1 MFLFHFN
8 TYFACVLSFLY
19 PLPLLYNEVSLF
31 FTSMSEGVQYMTND
45 LLTKVECVHGVE
57 DLGGIV
63 HDVEAGL
70 SQRNDR
76 DEGTSVC

>member
-1 MFLFHFN
+1 
-8 TYFACVLSFLY
+8 
-19 PLPLLYNEVSLF
+19 
-31 FTSMSEGVQYMTND
+31 MSEGVQYMTND
-45 LLTKVECVHGVE
+45 LLTKVECVFDVE